1 MDGDDVMHP
10 DRLRIQQEALTAA
23 DDRTVVG
30 SRAYSIDAE
39 SNVVGLHRVKKS
51 SSSGFGVRH
60 ALINPT
66 VMGYTTRVS
75 AQSVV
80 GAGDF
85 PAGPGCRTVVPDG
98 CRVPVSR
105 DPTAPALLSGGRHL
119 QVIQPGG
126 DLGGVGRNSQ
136 STLWE
141 EDMDLCCGK
150 PGSSCLSSLLRW
162 AATAWGAARCWF
174 GAVCRAAFVSTRA
187 GYGNSANHS
196 DVRGACRA
204 PAARMGSPIG
214 REGS

>member
-141 EDMDLCCGK
+141 EDVRFVLWQTGIELLK
-150 PGSSCLSSLLRW
+150 LSLADGLRQR
-162 AATAWGAARCWF
+162 G
-174 GAVCRAAFVSTRA
+174 VP
-187 GYGNSANHS
+187 
-196 DVRGACRA
+196 RGA
-204 PAARMGSPIG
+204 GSATDMSRCLRLNASRLRQRCEPF
-214 REGS
+214 